1 MYNYSQ
7 EQIFI
12 FFFIIGIIIGIIFDV
27 FRSIRKVIKSNNVI
41 TFIQDLLFIIISGN
55 LIIYSIIKLN
65 NGFIRFYI
73 FLAITIGISIYF
85 LTISNICAIIL
96 TIFIKIF
103 INILKYP
110 IKSYK
115 VLAKKYLKRKK
126 KDF

>member
-115 VLAKKYLKRKK
+115 VLAKKYLKCKK